1 LVNSKIISL
10 PEKRVS
16 ENILFDP
23 FIPLICEMLKY
34 FSADWIFPVASAPVK
49 NGAVAVRPDGE
60 IVEILTEEEIVSLG
74 LDITK
79 NKGAIVPGFINT
91 HCHLEL
97 SHMLGQIPEH
107 TGLVEFVSS
116 IIKSRQGD
124 AGQIKAAMETADQK
138 MFENGIVAV
147 GDISNQ
153 ISSKGV
159 KENSKI
165 HYHTFIEAL
174 GFNPERAGVIM
185 NHLKEIKHD
194 FEPLSATI
202 VPHAPYTVSP
212 QLFELIWQEAEK
224 SNAFISVHNQETVDE
239 NVFFESKTGGFLK
252 LYEFLGIDIGFF
264 DPTNKTSLKSWLPYI
279 KKQKTLLVHNTVTN
293 KADVEFAKKSN
304 PHLYWC
310 LCPQANLYIE
320 NALPDVE
327 LLIDESVKITLG
339 TDSLASNHQLNIL
352 SEMLTL
358 QKHKQVPFEKL
369 LSWATINGAEFLEID
384 QQMGTIEVGKKPGLN
399 LIQLSANFKI
409 ESDKVQR
416 LI

>member
-1 LVNSKIISL
+1 
-10 PEKRVS
+10 
-16 ENILFDP
+16 
-23 FIPLICEMLKY
+23 MLKY

-60 IVEILTEEEIVSLG
+60 IVGILTQEEIVNLG
-74 LDITK
+74 LDVTK
-79 NKGAIVPGFINT
+79 HKGAIVPGFINT

-107 TGLVEFVSS
+107 TGLVEFVRS
-116 IIKSRQGD
+116 IITSRQGD

-153 ISSKGV
+153 ISSKEV

-174 GFNPERAGVIM
+174 GFNPERAGAIM
-185 NHLKEIKHD
+185 DQVKSIKQD
-194 FEPLSATI
+194 FEPLPASI

-212 QLFELIWQEAEK
+212 ELFELIRDEAEK
-224 SNAFISVHNQETVDE
+224 ANTLISVHNQETDNE
-239 NVFFESKTGGFLK
+239 NAFFENKTGGFLD
-252 LYEFLGIDIGFF
+252 LYQFLGLDITFF
-264 DPTNKTSLKSWLPYI
+264 EPSHKTSLQSWLPYI
-279 KKQKTLLVHNTVTN
+279 KEQKTLLVHNTVSN
-293 KADVEFAKKSN
+293 KADIMFAKAHN
-304 PHLYWC
+304 PNLYWC

-320 NALPDVE
+320 NALPNVD
-327 LLIDESVKITLG
+327 LLINEKVKITLG

-352 SEMLTL
+352 SEMITL
-358 QKHKQVPFEKL
+358 QKHKQVTFEKL
-369 LSWATINGAEFLEID
+369 LSWATINGAEFLALD
-384 QQMGTIEVGKKPGLN
+384 KDLGTIEPGKKPGLN
-399 LIQLSANFKI
+399 LIQLSANCII
-409 ESDKVQR
+409 ESDNVER